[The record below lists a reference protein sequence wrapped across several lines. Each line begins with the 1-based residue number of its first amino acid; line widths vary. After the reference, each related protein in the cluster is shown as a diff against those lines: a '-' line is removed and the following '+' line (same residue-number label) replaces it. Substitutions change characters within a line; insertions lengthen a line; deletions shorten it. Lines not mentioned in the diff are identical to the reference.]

1 MDNAKISFVFK
12 IPWHYREHIIYRLRV
27 GRVLATE
34 KQYVQ
39 WFENETL
46 HHVRWLSQSNQVP
59 PARIVLVDDKTT
71 ADEAYRLACAGT
83 SMLWHGDFHNA
94 RQLLQALT
102 RRIEHSEQRKIS
114 KAANKR
120 DKSAGSPHSDKS
132 TAESLV
138 TSKIIPNLFHQ
149 QRQAQAQRSRLLS
162 RLLLKLDAGYVSQLR
177 RAPDVSAACI
187 AAFGQLDEGMDES
200 CLLSFRDL
208 QGALGAAGWRAKGV
222 PIEPLNLSIFPH
234 YGVFAPTRHEYV
246 QLLLDAPLPDT
257 CRVAFDIG
265 TGTGLLAIIL
275 AQRGIKQI
283 IATDL
288 NPRAL
293 ACASENFA
301 RLELDAVQLQQADLY
316 PTDAPLANLLVC
328 NPPWLPA
335 KPTSPLE
342 YAVYDANSAMLRGF
356 LQGAKQHLA
365 EQGEV
370 WLILSDLAEHL
381 QLRSRD
387 QLLNWFSDANLEV
400 KYRLD
405 TQPKHGRSQDE
416 TDPLFAARSAEIT
429 SLWCLV
435 AFDN

>member
-1 MDNAKISFVFK
+1 M
-12 IPWHYREHIIYRLRV
+12 
-27 GRVLATE
+27 LATE
-34 KQYVQ
+34 IQYVQ
-39 WFENETL
+39 WHENETL
-46 HHVRWLSQSNQVP
+46 RQARWLSQSNHVP
-59 PARIVLVDDKTT
+59 PARIVVVDDKTT

-83 SMLWHGDFHNA
+83 SMLWRGNFNNA
-94 RQLLQALT
+94 RQLLQAIT
-102 RRIEHSEQRKIS
+102 RRIDRANERSEQRKIN
-114 KAANKR
+114 KEANKPA
-120 DKSAGSPHSDKS
+120 KSAKS
-132 TAESLV
+132 TDETLAP
-138 TSKIIPNLFHQ
+138 SKDIPNLFHQ
-149 QRQAQAQRSRLLS
+149 QRQVQSQRSRLLS
-162 RLLLKLDAGYVSQLR
+162 RLLLELDAGYVSQLR
-177 RAPDVSAACI
+177 RAPDVSAACT
-187 AAFGQLDEGMDES
+187 AAFGELNES
-200 CLLSFRDL
+200 CLISFRDL
-208 QGALGAAGWRAKGV
+208 QGALGAAGWRVKGV
-222 PIEPLNLSIFPH
+222 AIENLGLSIFPH

-246 QLLLDAPLPDT
+246 QLLLDAPLPASYD
-257 CRVAFDIG
+257 VAFDIG

-275 AQRGIKQI
+275 AQRGVKQV

-293 ACASENFA
+293 ACASDNLT
-301 RLELDAVQLQQADLY
+301 RLDLPAVQLQQADLY

-342 YAVYDANSAMLRGF
+342 FAVYDANSTMLRGF

-387 QLLNWFSDANLEV
+387 ELLGWFANAGLEV

-405 TQPKHGRSQDE
+405 TQPKHGRSQDD
-416 TDPLFAARSAEIT
+416 TDPLFAARNAEVT

-435 AFDN
+435 AVNT

>member
-1 MDNAKISFVFK
+1 M
-12 IPWHYREHIIYRLRV
+12 LT
-27 GRVLATE
+27 TE
-34 KQYVQ
+34 IQYVQ

-46 HHVRWLSQSNQVP
+46 HQARWLSQSNHVP
-59 PARIVLVDDKTT
+59 PARIVVVDDKTT

-83 SMLWHGDFHNA
+83 SMLWRGDFNNA
-94 RQLLQALT
+94 RQLLQAIT
-102 RRIEHSEQRKIS
+102 RRIDRANERSEQRKIN
-114 KAANKR
+114 KAANKPA
-120 DKSAGSPHSDKS
+120 KSAKSAKS
-132 TAESLV
+132 TDETLAP
-138 TSKIIPNLFHQ
+138 SKDIPNLFHQ
-149 QRQAQAQRSRLLS
+149 QRQVQSQRSRLLS
-162 RLLLKLDAGYVSQLR
+162 RLLLELDAGYVSQLR
-177 RAPDVSAACI
+177 RAPDVSAACT
-187 AAFGQLDEGMDES
+187 AAFGELNES
-200 CLLSFRDL
+200 CLISFRDL
-208 QGALGAAGWRAKGV
+208 QGALGAAGWRVKGV
-222 PIEPLNLSIFPH
+222 AIENLGLSIFPH

-246 QLLLDAPLPDT
+246 QLLLDAPLPASYD
-257 CRVAFDIG
+257 VAFDIG

-275 AQRGIKQI
+275 AQRGVKQV

-293 ACASENFA
+293 ACASDNLT
-301 RLELDAVQLQQADLY
+301 RLDLPAVQLQQADLY

-342 YAVYDANSAMLRGF
+342 FAVYDANSTMLRGF

-365 EQGEV
+365 VQGEV

-387 QLLNWFSDANLEV
+387 ELLGWFEAAGLEV

-405 TQPKHGRSQDE
+405 TQPKHGRSQDD
-416 TDPLFAARSAEIT
+416 TDPLFAARNAEIT

-435 AFDN
+435 PVNT

>member
-1 MDNAKISFVFK
+1 M
-12 IPWHYREHIIYRLRV
+12 
-27 GRVLATE
+27 LATE
-34 KQYVQ
+34 IQYVQ
-39 WFENETL
+39 WHENETL
-46 HHVRWLSQSNQVP
+46 RQARWLSQSNHVP
-59 PARIVLVDDKTT
+59 PARIVVVDDKTT

-83 SMLWHGDFHNA
+83 SMLWRGDFNNA
-94 RQLLQALT
+94 RQLLQAIT
-102 RRIEHSEQRKIS
+102 RRIDRANERSEQRKIN
-114 KAANKR
+114 KAANKPA
-120 DKSAGSPHSDKS
+120 KSAKS
-132 TAESLV
+132 TDE
-138 TSKIIPNLFHQ
+138 TSASSKDIPNLFHQ
-149 QRQAQAQRSRLLS
+149 QRQVQSQRSRLLS
-162 RLLLKLDAGYVSQLR
+162 RLLLELDAGYVSQLR
-177 RAPDVSAACI
+177 RAPDVSAACT
-187 AAFGQLDEGMDES
+187 AAFGELNES

-208 QGALGAAGWRAKGV
+208 QGALGAAGWRVKGV
-222 PIEPLNLSIFPH
+222 AIENLGLSIFPH

-246 QLLLDAPLPDT
+246 QLLLDAPLPASYD
-257 CRVAFDIG
+257 VAFDIG

-275 AQRGIKQI
+275 AQRGVKQV

-293 ACASENFA
+293 ACASDNLT
-301 RLELDAVQLQQADLY
+301 RLALPAVQLQQADLY

-342 YAVYDANSAMLRGF
+342 FAVYDANSTMLRGF
-356 LQGAKQHLA
+356 LQGAKHHLA

-387 QLLNWFSDANLEV
+387 ELLGWFANAGLEV

-405 TQPKHGRSQDE
+405 TQPKHGRSQDD
-416 TDPLFAARSAEIT
+416 TDPLFAARNAEVT

-435 AFDN
+435 PVNT

>member
-1 MDNAKISFVFK
+1 ML
-12 IPWHYREHIIYRLRV
+12 P
-27 GRVLATE
+27 TE

-39 WFENETL
+39 WHENETL
-46 HHVRWLSQSNQVP
+46 HNARWLSQSNQVP
-59 PARIVLVDDKTT
+59 PVRIVLIDDKTT

-83 SMLWHGDFHNA
+83 SMLWHGDFQNA
-94 RQLLQALT
+94 RQLLQAIN
-102 RRIEHSEQRKIS
+102 RRIERSEQRKIS
-114 KAANKR
+114 KAANKN
-120 DKSAGSPHSDKS
+120 KS
-132 TAESLV
+132 TKTTAEPLV
-138 TSKIIPNLFHQ
+138 VSKQIPNLFHQ
-149 QRQAQAQRSRLLS
+149 QRQAQAQRSRVLS
-162 RLLLKLDAGYVSQLR
+162 RLLLRLDAGYVSQLH
-177 RAPDVSAACI
+177 RAPDISAACT
-187 AAFGQLDEGMDES
+187 AAFGQLDERMDES

-222 PIEPLNLSIFPH
+222 PIESLGLSIFPH

-246 QLLLDAPLPDT
+246 QLLLDAPLPNVFD
-257 CRVAFDIG
+257 VAFDIG

-275 AQRGIKQI
+275 AQRGVHQV

-301 RLELDAVQLQQADLY
+301 RLESAVQLQQADLF
-316 PTDAPLANLLVC
+316 PTNTPLANLIVC

-387 QLLNWFSDANLEV
+387 ELLGWFVDAGLEV

-405 TQPKHGRSQDE
+405 TQPKHSRSQDT

-435 AFDN
+435 PVDN

>member
-1 MDNAKISFVFK
+1 M
-12 IPWHYREHIIYRLRV
+12 
-27 GRVLATE
+27 LATQ

-39 WFENETL
+39 WQQNQIL
-46 HHVRWLSQSNQVP
+46 HQARWLSQSNQLP
-59 PARIVLVDDKTT
+59 PARIVLVDDKTS

-83 SMLWHGDFHNA
+83 SMLWCGDFQNA

-102 RRIEHSEQRKIS
+102 RRIERSELRKIS
-114 KAANKR
+114 KAANKK
-120 DKSAGSPHSDKS
+120 KSDTV
-132 TAESLV
+132 TAEALV
-138 TSKIIPNLFHQ
+138 IPETSSKQLPNLFHQ
-149 QRQAQAQRSRLLS
+149 QRQAQAQRSRLLG
-162 RLLLKLDAGYVSQLR
+162 RLLLALDADYVSQLR
-177 RAPDVSAACI
+177 RAPDVSLACT
-187 AAFGQLDEGMDES
+187 AAFGEMEEA
-200 CLLSFRDL
+200 CVLSFRDL
-208 QGALGAAGWRAKGV
+208 QGALGAAQWRAKGV
-222 PIEPLNLSIFPH
+222 PIESLGLSIFPH

-257 CRVAFDIG
+257 CDVAFDIG

-275 AQRGIKQI
+275 AQRGAKQV

-293 ACASENFA
+293 ACASDNFE
-301 RLELDAVQLQQADLY
+301 RLALTTIQLQQADLY
-316 PTDAPLANLLVC
+316 PADAPLANLIVC

-381 QLRSRD
+381 QLRSREA
-387 QLLNWFSDANLEV
+387 LLGWFADAGLTV

-405 TQPKHGRSQDE
+405 TQPKHSRSQDE
-416 TDPLFAARSAEIT
+416 TDPLFAARSSEIT

-435 AFDN
+435 S

>member
-1 MDNAKISFVFK
+1 ML
-12 IPWHYREHIIYRLRV
+12 P
-27 GRVLATE
+27 TE

-39 WFENETL
+39 WHENETL
-46 HHVRWLSQSNQVP
+46 HNARWLSQSNQVP
-59 PARIVLVDDKTT
+59 PVRIVLIDDKTT

-83 SMLWHGDFHNA
+83 SMLWHGDFQNA
-94 RQLLQALT
+94 RQLLQAIN
-102 RRIEHSEQRKIS
+102 RRIERSEQRKIS
-114 KAANKR
+114 KAANKN
-120 DKSAGSPHSDKS
+120 KS
-132 TAESLV
+132 TKTTAEPLV
-138 TSKIIPNLFHQ
+138 VSKQIPNLFHQ
-149 QRQAQAQRSRLLS
+149 QRQAQAQRSRVLS
-162 RLLLKLDAGYVSQLR
+162 RLLLKLDASYVSQLH
-177 RAPDVSAACI
+177 RAPDISAACT

-222 PIEPLNLSIFPH
+222 PIESLGLSIFPH

-246 QLLLDAPLPDT
+246 QLLLDARLPNACD
-257 CRVAFDIG
+257 VAFDIG

-275 AQRGIKQI
+275 AQRGMQQV

-301 RLELDAVQLQQADLY
+301 RLESAVQLQQADLF
-316 PTDAPLANLLVC
+316 PTDAPLANLIVC

-387 QLLNWFSDANLEV
+387 ELLGWFADAGLEV

-405 TQPKHGRSQDE
+405 TQPKHSRSQDT

-435 AFDN
+435 PVDN

>member
-1 MDNAKISFVFK
+1 ML
-12 IPWHYREHIIYRLRV
+12 P
-27 GRVLATE
+27 TE

-39 WFENETL
+39 WHENDTL
-46 HHVRWLSQSNQVP
+46 LKARWLSESNQVP

-94 RQLLQALT
+94 RQLLQAIT
-102 RRIEHSEQRKIS
+102 RRIEQSEQRKIS
-114 KAANKR
+114 KAAHKLG
-120 DKSAGSPHSDKS
+120 KFSESELA
-132 TAESLV
+132 AESLV
-138 TSKIIPNLFHQ
+138 THERIPNLFHQ
-149 QRQAQAQRSRLLS
+149 QRQAQAQRSRVLS

-177 RAPDVSAACI
+177 RAPDVSAACT
-187 AAFGQLDEGMDES
+187 AAFGELDES
-200 CLLSFRDL
+200 CLISFRDL

-222 PIEPLNLSIFPH
+222 PIENLGLSVFPH

-246 QLLLDAPLPDT
+246 QLLLDAPLPDA
-257 CRVAFDIG
+257 CEVAFDIG

-275 AQRGIKQI
+275 AQRGVKQL

-293 ACASENFA
+293 ACAGENFA
-301 RLELDAVQLQQADLY
+301 RLELSAIQLQQADLF
-316 PTDAPLANLLVC
+316 PTNAPLANLIVC
-328 NPPWLPA
+328 NPPWLPT

-356 LQGAKQHLA
+356 LQGTRQHLA

-387 QLLNWFSDANLEV
+387 ELLGWFADAGLEV
-400 KYRLD
+400 KHRLD
-405 TQPKHGRSQDE
+405 TQPKHGRSQDH

-435 AFDN
+435 PFDN

>member
-1 MDNAKISFVFK
+1 M
-12 IPWHYREHIIYRLRV
+12 
-27 GRVLATE
+27 LATE
-34 KQYVQ
+34 IQYVQ
-39 WFENETL
+39 WHENETL
-46 HHVRWLSQSNQVP
+46 RQARWLSQSNHVP
-59 PARIVLVDDKTT
+59 PARIVVVDDKTT

-83 SMLWHGDFHNA
+83 SMLWRGDFNNA
-94 RQLLQALT
+94 RQLLQAIT
-102 RRIEHSEQRKIS
+102 RRIDRANERSEQRKIN
-114 KAANKR
+114 KAANKPA
-120 DKSAGSPHSDKS
+120 KSAKS
-132 TAESLV
+132 TDETLAP
-138 TSKIIPNLFHQ
+138 SKDIPNLFHQ
-149 QRQAQAQRSRLLS
+149 QRQVQSQRSRLLS
-162 RLLLKLDAGYVSQLR
+162 RLLLELDAGYVSQLR
-177 RAPDVSAACI
+177 RAPDVSAACT
-187 AAFGQLDEGMDES
+187 AAFGELNES
-200 CLLSFRDL
+200 CLISFRDL
-208 QGALGAAGWRAKGV
+208 QGALGAAGWRVKGV
-222 PIEPLNLSIFPH
+222 AIENLGLSIFPH

-246 QLLLDAPLPDT
+246 QLLLDAPLPASYD
-257 CRVAFDIG
+257 VAFDIG

-275 AQRGIKQI
+275 AQRGVKQV

-293 ACASENFA
+293 ACASDNLT
-301 RLELDAVQLQQADLY
+301 RLDLPAVQLQQADLY

-342 YAVYDANSAMLRGF
+342 FAVYDANSTMLRGF

-387 QLLNWFSDANLEV
+387 ELLGWFANAGLEV

-405 TQPKHGRSQDE
+405 TQPKHGRSQDD
-416 TDPLFAARSAEIT
+416 TDPLFAARNAEVT

-435 AFDN
+435 AVNT